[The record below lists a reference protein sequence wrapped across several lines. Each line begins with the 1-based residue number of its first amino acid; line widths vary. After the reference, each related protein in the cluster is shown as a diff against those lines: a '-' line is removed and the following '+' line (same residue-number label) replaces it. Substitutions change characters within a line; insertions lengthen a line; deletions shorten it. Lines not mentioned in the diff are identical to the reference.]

1 MFLWNL
7 GVSKHTLHK
16 KPPCS
21 TTPTLSEVIFMENNL
36 ASSTQAYPK
45 YFSTLKGHIVRNP
58 KFVEK
63 ILISFSY
70 CQHEAEWE
78 FQEDDLTSWLWI

>member
-36 ASSTQAYPK
+36 ASSTQAKPK
-45 YFSTLKGHIVRNP
+45 VLFHLKGTYCKKSKICRKKNYFSC
-58 KFVEK
+58 
-63 ILISFSY
+63 Y
-70 CQHEAEWE
+70 QHEAEWE